1 MLLPPKKCVNIK
13 GNKKTIYCQVLSSTR
28 VSNWPSAS
36 SSFHRDKCRPKFY
49 LIQTLPGFQ
58 VNPSSWIRFNNYVQ
72 NKKKIKRLEE
82 EGEEEETLRSGDVYN
97 NLALDFKCPSCLFFF
112 PLNHGFRSHAC
123 TNFSSLM
130 KYFIA
135 PRIPWQISRWE
146 RRTWLE
152 CWLLTFRLT
161 KF

>member
-1 MLLPPKKCVNIK
+1 
-13 GNKKTIYCQVLSSTR
+13 
-28 VSNWPSAS
+28 
-36 SSFHRDKCRPKFY
+36 
-49 LIQTLPGFQ
+49 
-58 VNPSSWIRFNNYVQ
+58 
-72 NKKKIKRLEE
+72 LEE

-135 PRIPWQISRWE
+135 PRIP
-146 RRTWLE
+146 
-152 CWLLTFRLT
+152 
-161 KF
+161 